1 MGDGEG
7 CYSRGSETC
16 FAGLMEMGYERT
28 RHRSLSFLMTFIGWF
43 IISGLVP
50 GGAGTGTA
58 LLAPGAPGLV

>member
-1 MGDGEG
+1 
-7 CYSRGSETC
+7 
-16 FAGLMEMGYERT
+16 MEMGYERT